1 MKVLGLSFSD
11 HEASAA
17 LVIDGKLTS
26 AIARERVTRL
36 KRDGIRWGGCRLDLT
51 PAMQYCLETNGLT
64 LDDVDLIV
72 WSHTDHLPADEV
84 YQSLAAEG
92 GLDIRTRPLLPIPHH
107 FAHAC
112 GAYYSS
118 PFKGEVAV
126 LIVDGAGGPF
136 GAMLKNCTGP
146 EPEQIIS
153 GSVLIQN
160 LSPFE
165 GEGSRELESFYR
177 FTDQGSEVLRKIIGH
192 WCGIGAVYGH
202 TSKLIFGDYLD
213 AGKTMGL
220 APYGRPYSTRMFLEE
235 TGSEDLRAFT
245 RLTSQERAG
254 LESRIE
260 KWRRH
265 MTSSNYKSELL
276 TDFTASLQLETEE
289 ALLEHARWIQKHTG
303 LKRLCFSG
311 GVALNCVAN
320 TRLAEETGFEEIFVP
335 PCPGDD
341 GISVGCALY
350 GASINGGV
358 EPVTNPAYLGHDYSH
373 DPEAIEALGLKRCF
387 RDQDLFETMA
397 REIAGGAVIAWYEG
411 GAELG
416 PRALGHRSFLADPRR
431 ADVRERLNAEIK
443 NRESF
448 RPFAPVVLREAVADY
463 FVESNPSYFMSF
475 VAQVRDEKREVIPA
489 VTHVDGSAR
498 YQVLREQ
505 DNPTLFKLIVAFTRL
520 TGIPMLLNTS
530 FNRAGEPLVETPLD
544 AGRCAVASTAD
555 YLVIDQIPYR
565 NFATGGLWRSSAY
578 TGAAESLHGSATRLA
593 DHG

>member
-1 MKVLGLSFSD
+1 MNVLGLSFSD

-17 LVIDGKLTS
+17 LVVNGKLTS
-26 AIARERVTRL
+26 AIARERVTRI

-51 PAMQYCLETNGLT
+51 PAIQYCLETNGLT

-72 WSHTDHLPADEV
+72 WSHTDHAAPDEV
-84 YQSLAAEG
+84 QQALLAEG
-92 GLDIRTRPLLPIPHH
+92 GLELTKRPSIAIPHH

-118 PFKGEVAV
+118 PFRGEVAV
-126 LIVDGAGGPF
+126 MIVDGAGGPF
-136 GAMLKNCTGP
+136 GAMMKNCTGP
-146 EPEQIIS
+146 EPEKIAQ
-153 GSVLIQN
+153 GSVAIQN

-165 GEGSRELESFYR
+165 GDGSRELESFYR
-177 FTDQGSEVLRKIIGH
+177 FNDQGGEILRKVIGH

-202 TSKLIFGDYLD
+202 ASKLIFGDYLD

-220 APYGRPYSTRMFLEE
+220 APYGRPHPTKIFFDEF
-235 TGSEDLRAFT
+235 GPADLRAFT
-245 RLTSQERAG
+245 RSVSQERAA

-260 KWRRH
+260 KWRKH
-265 MTSSNYKSELL
+265 TTSSNYKSVLL
-276 TDFTASLQLETEE
+276 TDYTASLQWETEE
-289 ALLEHARWIQKHTG
+289 ALLEHARWIQKQTG

-320 TRLAEETGFEEIFVP
+320 TRLAEETDFEEIFVP

-350 GASINGGV
+350 GASLNGGV
-358 EPVTNPAYLGHDYSH
+358 EPVANPAYLGRDYAHDA
-373 DPEAIEALGLKRCF
+373 PAIEALGLERCF
-387 RDQDLFETMA
+387 NGDDIYETVA
-397 REIAGGAVIAWYEG
+397 QVLAEGAVVAWYEG

-431 ADVRERLNAEIK
+431 VELRERLNAEIK
-443 NRESF
+443 RRESF
-448 RPFAPVVLREAVADY
+448 RPFAPVVLREAVSDY

-475 VAQVRDEKREVIPA
+475 VAEVRAEKRAIIPA

-505 DNPTLFKLIVAFTRL
+505 DNPSLFKLIQAFARL

-544 AGRCAVASTAD
+544 AARCVVNSTAD
-555 YLVIDQIPYR
+555 YLVVNHIPYR
-565 NFATGGLWRSSAY
+565 NAASGGLWHSAN
-578 TGAAESLHGSATRLA
+578 AHAKAH
-593 DHG
+593 

>member
-1 MKVLGLSFSD
+1 MNILGLSFSD

-17 LVIDGKLTS
+17 LVMNGKLMS
-26 AIARERVTRL
+26 AIARERVTRK
-36 KRDGIRWGGCRLDLT
+36 KRDGIRWGGHRTDLT
-51 PAMQYCLETNGLT
+51 PAIQYCLDTNGLT
-64 LDDVDLIV
+64 LDDVGLIV
-72 WSHTDHLPADEV
+72 WSHTDHLAPAEV
-84 YQSLAAEG
+84 YQTLAAEG
-92 GLDIRTRPLLPIPHH
+92 ALDLCSRPLLPIPHH

-118 PFKGEVAV
+118 PFRGEVAV

-136 GAMLKNCTGP
+136 GAMLKNCRGP
-146 EPEQIIS
+146 EPEQVRA
-153 GSVLIQN
+153 GSVLVQN

-165 GEGSRELESFYR
+165 GDGSRELESFYR
-177 FTDQGSEVLRKIIGH
+177 FNDKGGECLRKVIGH

-202 TSKLIFGDYLD
+202 ASKLIFGDYLD

-220 APYGRPYSTRMFLEE
+220 APYGRPYPSKIFFEE
-235 TGSEDLRAFT
+235 AGPQDFRTFSRSV
-245 RLTSQERAG
+245 SQERAG
-254 LESRIE
+254 MESRIE
-260 KWRRH
+260 KWRQR
-265 MTSSNYKSELL
+265 TTTSNYKSELL
-276 TDFTASLQLETEE
+276 TDFTASLQWETEE
-289 ALLEHARWIQKHTG
+289 ALLKHARWIQKRTG

-320 TRLAEETGFEEIFVP
+320 TRLAEETDFEEIFVP

-358 EPVTNPAYLGHDYSH
+358 EPVTSPAYLGRDYSH
-373 DPEAIEALGLKRCF
+373 DPETIEALGLQRCF
-387 RDQDLFETMA
+387 QDKDIYESMA
-397 REIAGGAVIAWYEG
+397 HELASGAVVAWYEG

-431 ADVRERLNAEIK
+431 ADLRERLNAEIK
-443 NRESF
+443 RRESF
-448 RPFAPVVLREAVADY
+448 RPFAPVVLREAVEDY

-475 VAQVRDEKREVIPA
+475 VAEVREEKRAVIPA

-505 DNPTLFKLIVAFTRL
+505 DNPTLCKLINTFARL

-530 FNRAGEPLVETPLD
+530 FNRAGEPLVETPED
-544 AGRCAVASTAD
+544 AARCVVASTAD
-555 YLVIDQIPYR
+555 YLVVNHVPYR
-565 NFATGGLWRSSAY
+565 NAATGGLWSHKKAQKPQSIEGTQR
-578 TGAAESLHGSATRLA
+578 
-593 DHG
+593 

>member
-1 MKVLGLSFSD
+1 MNILGLSFSD

-17 LVIDGKLTS
+17 LVMDGKLTS

-51 PAMQYCLETNGLT
+51 PAVQYCLETNGLT
-64 LDDVDLIV
+64 LDDIGLIV
-72 WSHTDHLPADEV
+72 WSHTDHALADEV
-84 YQSLAAEG
+84 YQQLVTEG
-92 GLDIRTRPLLPIPHH
+92 ALDLCSRPLLPIPHH

-118 PFKGEVAV
+118 PFRDEAAV

-136 GAMLKNCTGP
+136 GAMMKNCTGP
-146 EPEQIIS
+146 EPEKIAR
-153 GSVLIQN
+153 GSVPIQN

-165 GEGSRELESFYR
+165 GDGSRELESFYR
-177 FTDQGSEVLRKIIGH
+177 FSASGGEVLRKVIGH

-202 TSKLIFGDYLD
+202 ASKLIFGDYLD

-220 APYGRPYSTRMFLEE
+220 APYGRPHSSRIFFEE
-235 TGSEDLRAFT
+235 TGPAEMRAFK
-245 RLTSQERAG
+245 RLTSQERAA
-254 LESRIE
+254 LETRIE
-260 KWRRH
+260 KWRRR
-265 MTSSNYKSELL
+265 TTASNYKSDLL
-276 TDFTASLQLETEE
+276 TDFTASLQWETEE
-289 ALLEHARWIQKHTG
+289 ALLEHARWLQKQTG

-320 TRLAEETGFEEIFVP
+320 TRLAEETDFEEIFVP

-350 GASINGGV
+350 GASLNGGV
-358 EPVTNPAYLGHDYSH
+358 EAVTNPAYLGRDYAH
-373 DPEAIEALGLKRCF
+373 EPQAMEELGLERCF
-387 RDQDLFETMA
+387 QDQELYETVA
-397 REIAGGAVIAWYEG
+397 RELASGAVVAWYEG

-431 ADVRERLNAEIK
+431 VDLRERLNAEIK
-443 NRESF
+443 RREGF
-448 RPFAPVVLREAVADY
+448 RPFAPVVLREAVSDY

-475 VAQVRDEKREVIPA
+475 VAEVRQEKRAIIPA

-505 DNPTLFKLIVAFTRL
+505 DNPTLFKLIQAFAKV

-530 FNRAGEPLVETPLD
+530 FNRAGEPLVETPVD
-544 AGRCAVASTAD
+544 AARCVVASTAD
-555 YLVIDQIPYR
+555 YLVVNHIPYR
-565 NFATGGLWRSSAY
+565 NTATGGLWHSAN
-578 TGAAESLHGSATRLA
+578 AHAKAH
-593 DHG
+593 

>member
-1 MKVLGLSFSD
+1 MNVLGLSFSD

-17 LVIDGKLTS
+17 LVVNGKLTS
-26 AIARERVTRL
+26 AIARERVTRI

-51 PAMQYCLETNGLT
+51 PAIQYCLETNGLT
-64 LDDVDLIV
+64 LDDIGLIV
-72 WSHTDHLPADEV
+72 WSHTDHAAPADV
-84 YQSLAAEG
+84 YQALLAEG
-92 GLDIRTRPLLPIPHH
+92 GLDLTTRPSIAIPHH

-118 PFKGEVAV
+118 PFRGEVAV
-126 LIVDGAGGPF
+126 MIVDGAGGPF
-136 GAMLKNCTGP
+136 GAMMKNCTGP
-146 EPEQIIS
+146 EPEKIAG
-153 GSVLIQN
+153 GSVPIQN

-165 GEGSRELESFYR
+165 GDGSRELESFYR
-177 FTDQGSEVLRKIIGH
+177 FNDQGGEILRKVIGH

-202 TSKLIFGDYLD
+202 ASKLIFGDYLD

-220 APYGRPYSTRMFLEE
+220 APYGRPHPRKIFFEE
-235 TGSEDLRAFT
+235 TGPADQRVFT
-245 RLTSQERAG
+245 RSVSQERAA

-260 KWRRH
+260 KWRKH
-265 MTSSNYKSELL
+265 TTSSNYKSVLL
-276 TDFTASLQLETEE
+276 TDYTASLQWETEE
-289 ALLEHARWIQKHTG
+289 ALLEHARWLQKHTG

-320 TRLAEETGFEEIFVP
+320 TRLAEETDFEEIFVP

-350 GASINGGV
+350 GASLNGGV
-358 EPVTNPAYLGHDYSH
+358 ELVTSPAYLGRNYAQDVATL
-373 DPEAIEALGLKRCF
+373 EAEGLQRCF
-387 RDQDLFETMA
+387 DGEDVYETVA
-397 REIAGGAVIAWYEG
+397 QVLTDGAVVAWYEG

-431 ADVRERLNAEIK
+431 VDLRERLNAEIK
-443 NRESF
+443 RRESF
-448 RPFAPVVLREAVADY
+448 RPFAPVVLREAVSDY

-475 VAQVRDEKREVIPA
+475 VADVLPEKRDVIPA

-505 DNPTLFKLIVAFTRL
+505 DNPSLFKLIQAFARL

-544 AGRCAVASTAD
+544 AARCVVNSTAD
-555 YLVIDQIPYR
+555 YLVVDHVPYR
-565 NFATGGLWRSSAY
+565 NTASGGLWHSAN
-578 TGAAESLHGSATRLA
+578 AHAKAH
-593 DHG
+593 

>member
-1 MKVLGLSFSD
+1 MNVLGLSFSD

-36 KRDGIRWGGCRLDLT
+36 KRDGIRWGSSRLDLT
-51 PAMQYCLETNGLT
+51 PAIQYCLETNGLE

-72 WSHTDHLPADEV
+72 WSHTDHLSPNDV
-84 YQSLAAEG
+84 YRLLAAEG
-92 GLDIRTRPLLPIPHH
+92 GLDLRTRPTLAIPHH

-118 PFKGEVAV
+118 PFRGDVAV

-146 EPEQIIS
+146 EPEKIAT
-153 GSVLIQN
+153 GSVVIQN

-165 GEGSRELESFYR
+165 GDGSRELESFYR
-177 FTDQGSEVLRKIIGH
+177 FTDRGGEVLRKVIGH

-202 TSKLIFGDYLD
+202 VSKLIFGDYLD

-220 APYGRPYSTRMFLEE
+220 APYGRPYSSRMFFEE
-235 TGSEDLRAFT
+235 AGSEELRAFT
-245 RLTSQERAG
+245 RLSSPKRAG
-254 LESRIE
+254 LEARIE
-260 KWRRH
+260 KWRRNT
-265 MTSSNYKSELL
+265 TSSNYKSELL

-289 ALLEHARWIQKHTG
+289 ALLEHARWIHKQTG
-303 LKRLCFSG
+303 LTRLCFSG

-350 GASINGGV
+350 GASVNGGV
-358 EPVTNPAYLGHDYSH
+358 EPVTNPAYLGHAYSH
-373 DPEAIEALGLKRCF
+373 DTSAIEALGLEVCF
-387 RDQDLFETMA
+387 QERDVFEAMA
-397 REIAGGAVIAWYEG
+397 QEIANGAVVAWYEG

-431 ADVRERLNAEIK
+431 VDLRERLNAQIK

-448 RPFAPVVLREAVADY
+448 RPFAPVVLHDAVSDY

-505 DNPTLFKLIVAFTRL
+505 DNPTLFKLIVAFARL

-530 FNRAGEPLVETPLD
+530 FNRAGEPLVETPVD
-544 AGRCAVASTAD
+544 ASRCVVASTAD
-555 YLVIDQIPYR
+555 YLVVDKVSYR
-565 NFATGGLWRSSAY
+565 NVLTGGLRHSIAR
-578 TGAAESLHGSATRLA
+578 GAAHDGRQARSQSPSQ
-593 DHG
+593 

>member
-1 MKVLGLSFSD
+1 MNVLGLSFSD

-36 KRDGIRWGGCRLDLT
+36 KRDGIRWGSCRLDLT
-51 PAMQYCLETNGLT
+51 PAIQYCVETNGLT

-72 WSHTDHLPADEV
+72 WSHTDHLAPNEV
-84 YQSLAAEG
+84 YQSLAVEG
-92 GLDIRTRPLLPIPHH
+92 GLDLRTRPLLPIPHH

-118 PFKGEVAV
+118 PFRGDVAV

-146 EPEQIIS
+146 EPEKINS
-153 GSVLIQN
+153 GAPVMIQN

-165 GEGSRELESFYR
+165 GDGSRELESFYR
-177 FTDQGSEVLRKIIGH
+177 FTDQGGEVLRKVLGH

-202 TSKLIFGDYLD
+202 VSKLIFGDYLD

-220 APYGRPYSTRMFLEE
+220 APYGRPYPMRMFFEE
-235 TGSEDLRAFT
+235 TGPEDLRAFT
-245 RLTSQERAG
+245 RLTSAERAA
-254 LESRIE
+254 LEARIE

-265 MTSSNYKSELL
+265 TTASNYKSELL
-276 TDFTASLQLETEE
+276 TDFTASLQFETEE
-289 ALLEHARWIQKHTG
+289 ALIEHARWIQKRTG

-320 TRLAEETGFEEIFVP
+320 TRLAEETGFHEIFVP

-358 EPVTNPAYLGHDYSH
+358 EPVTNPSYLGHSYAH
-373 DPEAIEALGLKRCF
+373 DVAAVQALGLESCF
-387 RDQDLFETMA
+387 QKQDVFQTMA
-397 REIAGGAVIAWYEG
+397 EEIANGAVVAWYEG

-431 ADVRERLNAEIK
+431 ADLRERLNAEIK

-448 RPFAPVVLREAVADY
+448 RPFAPVVLCEAVSDY

-475 VAQVRDEKREVIPA
+475 VAQVRDEKRDVIPA

-505 DNPTLFKLIVAFTRL
+505 DNPTLFKLINAFARL

-544 AGRCAVASTAD
+544 AARCVVSSTAD
-555 YLVIDQIPYR
+555 YLVIDHVPYR
-565 NFATGGLWRSSAY
+565 NVATGGLWRSN
-578 TGAAESLHGSATRLA
+578 GFAATAKSVEKTN
-593 DHG
+593 

>member
-1 MKVLGLSFSD
+1 MNVLGLSFSD

-17 LVIDGKLTS
+17 LVMNGKLTS

-51 PAMQYCLETNGLT
+51 PAIQYCLETNGLT
-64 LDDVDLIV
+64 LDDIGLIV
-72 WSHTDHLPADEV
+72 WSHTDHLSPDEV
-84 YQSLAAEG
+84 YQSLVAEG

-118 PFKGEVAV
+118 PFRGDVAV
-126 LIVDGAGGPF
+126 MIVDGAGGPF

-146 EPEQIIS
+146 EPEKIAG
-153 GSVLIQN
+153 GSVPIQN

-165 GEGSRELESFYR
+165 GDASRELESFYR
-177 FTDQGSEVLRKIIGH
+177 FTDKGGEVLRKVIGH

-202 TSKLIFGDYLD
+202 ASKLIFGDYLD

-220 APYGRPYSTRMFLEE
+220 APYGRPYSNKIFFEE
-235 TGSEDLRAFT
+235 TGPQDMRAFA
-245 RLTSQERAG
+245 RSVSQERATM
-254 LESRIE
+254 ESRIE

-265 MTSSNYKSELL
+265 TTASNYKSELL
-276 TDFTASLQLETEE
+276 TDFTASLQWETEE
-289 ALLEHARWIQKHTG
+289 ALIEHARWLQKHTG
-303 LKRLCFSG
+303 LKQLCFSG

-358 EPVTNPAYLGHDYSH
+358 QPVTNPAYLGHDYSH
-373 DPEAIEALGLKRCF
+373 DQEAIEALGFERCF
-387 RDQDLFETMA
+387 DDRDIFESVA
-397 REIAGGAVIAWYEG
+397 HELASGAVVAWYEG

-431 ADVRERLNAEIK
+431 VNLRERLNAEIK

-448 RPFAPVVLREAVADY
+448 RPFAPVVLREAVSEY

-475 VAQVRDEKREVIPA
+475 VAQVHEEKRDVIPA

-505 DNPTLFKLIVAFTRL
+505 DNPTLFKLIVAFARL

-544 AGRCAVASTAD
+544 AARCVAASTAD
-555 YLVIDQIPYR
+555 YLVIDHIPYR
-565 NFATGGLWRSSAY
+565 NVATGGLWRSSDAAV
-578 TGAAESLHGSATRLA
+578 GANKSNS
-593 DHG
+593 

>member
-1 MKVLGLSFSD
+1 
-11 HEASAA
+11 
-17 LVIDGKLTS
+17 
-26 AIARERVTRL
+26 
-36 KRDGIRWGGCRLDLT
+36 
-51 PAMQYCLETNGLT
+51 
-64 LDDVDLIV
+64 
-72 WSHTDHLPADEV
+72 
-84 YQSLAAEG
+84 LA
-92 GLDIRTRPLLPIPHH
+92 IPHH

-118 PFKGEVAV
+118 PFRGDAAV

-136 GAMLKNCTGP
+136 GAMMKNCSGP
-146 EPEQIIS
+146 EPQQIAA
-153 GSVLIQN
+153 GSVVIQN

-165 GEGSRELESFYR
+165 GDGSRELESFYR
-177 FTDQGSEVLRKIIGH
+177 FTDQGGEVLRKIIGH

-202 TSKLIFGDYLD
+202 VSKLIFGDYLD

-220 APYGRPYSTRMFLEE
+220 APYGSPYPASMFLEA
-235 TGSEDLRAFT
+235 TGAEDLRAFT
-245 RLTSQERAG
+245 RLTSPERAA

-265 MTSSNYKSELL
+265 TAASNYKSALL
-276 TDFTASLQLETEE
+276 TDFTATLQFETEE
-289 ALLEHARWIQKHTG
+289 ALLEHARWIQKRTG

-320 TRLAEETGFEEIFVP
+320 TRLAEETGFDEIFVP

-350 GASINGGV
+350 GAAINGGV
-358 EPVTNPAYLGHDYSH
+358 DPVTNPAYLGHGYSH
-373 DPEAIEALGLKRCF
+373 EPEAVGALGLETCF
-387 RDQDLFETMA
+387 QDQDIFATMA
-397 REIAGGAVIAWYEG
+397 QEIANGAVVAWFEG

-431 ADVRERLNAEIK
+431 IDLRERLNAEIK

-448 RPFAPVVLREAVADY
+448 RPFAPVVLSEAVSDY
-463 FVESNPSYFMSF
+463 FVESNPSYYMSF
-475 VAQVRDEKREVIPA
+475 VAQVRDDKREVIPA

-505 DNPTLFKLIVAFTRL
+505 DNPTLFKLISAFARL
-520 TGIPMLLNTS
+520 TGLPMLLNTS

-544 AGRCAVASTAD
+544 AARCVVASTAD
-555 YLVIDQIPYR
+555 YLVIDQVPYR
-565 NFATGGLWRSSAY
+565 NVATGGLWRSNSFA
-578 TGAAESLHGSATRLA
+578 GAAKGFEKTN
-593 DHG
+593 